1 MTDGKQTGNTPEIS
15 HKRPETG
22 HRPLHKSREYSRRT
36 LLTLLT
42 IGDVMC
48 FMIFVSIGSN
58 QHGEGFNL
66 LYSLWL
72 VVPFLLAWFVVSPLL
87 GVFQS
92 AVAKSPG
99 KMVRQTLLAWLCTWP
114 VAMALRWLLVDRIK
128 TPPTTW
134 SSFLSFAI
142 VTLIFNTVMLLI
154 WRWPFAF
161 NYSMRS
167 KGL

>member
-1 MTDGKQTGNTPEIS
+1 
-15 HKRPETG
+15 
-22 HRPLHKSREYSRRT
+22 
-36 LLTLLT
+36 
-42 IGDVMC
+42 
-48 FMIFVSIGSN
+48 
-58 QHGEGFNL
+58 
-66 LYSLWL
+66 
-72 VVPFLLAWFVVSPLL
+72 
-87 GVFQS
+87 
-92 AVAKSPG
+92 
-99 KMVRQTLLAWLCTWP
+99 
-114 VAMALRWLLVDRIK
+114 MALRWLLVDRIK